1 MSPKDHVAVR
11 LDSATLSRIDALKEV
26 LTTPWH
32 EATRSDILRAV
43 ILTGL
48 ESLEQEHRGKLTKN
62 RKAAAQAASEP
73 STAGSKRAAKKKARP
88 PSA

>member
-11 LDSATLSRIDALKEV
+11 LDTATLSRIDALKDV

-43 ILTGL
+43 IITGL
-48 ESLEQEHRGKLTKN
+48 ESMEQEHKGALTKQ
-62 RKAAAQAASEP
+62 RKAEPAAAPA
-73 STAGSKRAAKKKARP
+73 KRARKKAR
-88 PSA
+88 SAAT

>member
-11 LDSATLSRIDALKEV
+11 LDTTTLTRIDSLKDI

-48 ESLEQEHRGKLTKN
+48 EDLEQEHKGALTKQ
-62 RKAAAQAASEP
+62 RKAAAHASAEPAAAP
-73 STAGSKRAAKKKARP
+73 AKRAARKKARTP
-88 PSA
+88 AT

>member
-11 LDSATLSRIDALKEV
+11 LDTATLSRIDALKDI

-48 ESLEQEHRGKLTKN
+48 DSLEQEHRGSLAKQ
-62 RKAAAQAASEP
+62 RKSAAQAAAELLP
-73 STAGSKRAAKKKARP
+73 AAPRRSTKKKARP
-88 PSA
+88 SSA

>member
-11 LDSATLSRIDALKEV
+11 LDGSTLTRIDALKDI

-48 ESLEQEHRGKLTKN
+48 EGIEEEHRGTLAKQ
-62 RKAAAQAASEP
+62 RRAAAPAP
-73 STAGSKRAAKKKARP
+73 KRASKSKKK
-88 PSA
+88 S